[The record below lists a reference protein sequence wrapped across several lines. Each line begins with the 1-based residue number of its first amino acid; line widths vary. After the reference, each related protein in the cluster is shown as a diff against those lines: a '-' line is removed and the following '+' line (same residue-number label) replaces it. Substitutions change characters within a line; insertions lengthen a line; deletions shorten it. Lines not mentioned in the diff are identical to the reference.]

1 MWRKMMVAS
10 LVQRACSLDGD
21 AKDNGVVHVAGTPR
35 SLYDAS
41 KGQARGAAKDALTS
55 PRWSPPFTPRCPK
68 TLAWAKR
75 SSQLGGSQ
83 EGRKALRILGVSL

>member
-21 AKDNGVVHVAGTPR
+21 AKDNGGVAGTPR

-41 KGQARGAAKDALTS
+41 KGQTHGAVKDALTS
-55 PRWSPPFTPRCPK
+55 PRWSPPRTPRCPK